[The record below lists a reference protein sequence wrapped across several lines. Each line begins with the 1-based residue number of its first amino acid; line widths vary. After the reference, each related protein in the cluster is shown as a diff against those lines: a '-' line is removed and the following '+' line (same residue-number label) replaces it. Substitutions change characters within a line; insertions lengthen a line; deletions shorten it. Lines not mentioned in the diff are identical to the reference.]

1 MSRVLVV
8 GSVAF
13 DSIETPFGEVED
25 ALGGSALYF
34 SNSASNFTGVDLVG
48 VVGDD
53 FPEQPIENLN
63 AQGVDTTGLH
73 RKEGK
78 TFRWEGRYGYDLKEP
93 DTLDT
98 QLNVFGDFHPEIP
111 EDYRDSS
118 FVFLANIDPELQM
131 EVLDQVHDPQF
142 VALDTMPLWIENKRD
157 ELVDALGR
165 VDMLTIDEVEARQLA
180 DEANIMQAA
189 QKIREM
195 GPSILAIK
203 RGEYGSLLFTP
214 DSIFFAPAYPLEEV
228 YDPTGAGDTFAGG
241 LLGHLASSGEVT
253 EAGLR
258 QSTVLGGV
266 MASFCVEE
274 FSIDGL
280 KDLGKQ
286 EIAERFERVEQLVD
300 FETINWLD

>member
-13 DSIETPFGEVED
+13 DSIETPFGEVDD

-34 SNSASNFTGVDLVG
+34 SHSASTFTGVDLVG
-48 VVGDD
+48 VVGEDY
-53 FPEQPIENLN
+53 PEEPIDELN
-63 AQGVDTTGLH
+63 ARGVDTTGLH
-73 RKEGK
+73 REKGE

-98 QLNVFGDFHPEIP
+98 QLNVFGDFHPELP
-111 EDYRDSS
+111 EDYRDAS
-118 FVFLANIDPELQM
+118 FVFLANIDPALQM
-131 EVLDQVHDPQF
+131 EVLEQVHDPQF
-142 VALDTMPLWIENKRD
+142 VALDSMPLWIENKRE
-157 ELVDALGR
+157 ELVEALDR

-180 DEANIMQAA
+180 DEANIVQAA
-189 QKIREM
+189 HTIREM

-241 LLGHLASSGEVT
+241 VLGYLAHKEEVS
-253 EAGLR
+253 EARLR
-258 QSTVLGGV
+258 QATILGGV

-280 KDLGKQ
+280 KGLNQ
-286 EIAERFERVEQLVD
+286 ERIAKRFERVERLVD

>member
-34 SNSASNFTGVDLVG
+34 SNSASKFTGVDLVG

-53 FPEQPIENLN
+53 FPEQPIEDLN

-73 RKEGK
+73 RKDGK

-111 EDYRDSS
+111 EDYRDAS

-142 VALDTMPLWIENKRD
+142 VALDTMPLWIENKRE

-165 VDMLTIDEVEARQLA
+165 VEAEARRDLGRVTATLGNTAAFFGPLVGGATVALAGVPGCASIARQLGSESSASEATESRTGVDQERSAPVDDAPENAVA
-180 DEANIMQAA
+180 DGTEETQTGGEQRSTRTN
-189 QKIREM
+189 E
-195 GPSILAIK
+195 LAI
-203 RGEYGSLLFTP
+203 THP
-214 DSIFFAPAYPLEEV
+214 DVVKE
-228 YDPTGAGDTFAGG
+228 
-241 LLGHLASSGEVT
+241 
-253 EAGLR
+253 
-258 QSTVLGGV
+258 
-266 MASFCVEE
+266 
-274 FSIDGL
+274 
-280 KDLGKQ
+280 
-286 EIAERFERVEQLVD
+286 
-300 FETINWLD
+300 